1 MKQLLKYLKLT
12 IIVFAFAGF
21 AGCGMDTDEDPS
33 VATKAAEG
41 DVADAAASTQFSIGS
56 NITKNVGDAAFTV
69 TPTGGEGNGAVTFD
83 SSDTSVA
90 TIDTTGGLVT
100 IVAAGTTTIT
110 ATKAADG
117 NVTEKT
123 ASFILTVNDPSKQ
136 TQDALNAGSD
146 VAKEVGDANFTQT
159 ATGGSGTGA
168 ITYSSSTEA
177 VATVNATT
185 GEVTIVATEAGTTT
199 ITATKA
205 GDDTYN
211 PISDSYTVTVT
222 VAAATTVCGVD
233 CGISCD

>member
-41 DVADAAASTQFSIGS
+41 DVADATQFSIGS
-56 NITKNVGDAAFTV
+56 NITKNIGDAAFTV
-69 TPTGGEGNGAVTFD
+69 TPTGGKGNGAVTFD

-90 TIDTTGGLVT
+90 TIDTTGLVT
-100 IVAAGTTTIT
+100 IVASGFTTIT

-117 NVTEKT
+117 NVTEQT

-146 VAKEVGDANFTQT
+146 VAKEVGDAKFTQT

-222 VAAATTVCGVD
+222 AATVCGVD
-233 CGISCD
+233 CGISCN

>member
-21 AGCGMDTDEDPS
+21 AGCGMDTDEDPA
-33 VATKAAEG
+33 VAAKVAEG
-41 DVADAAASTQFSIGS
+41 DTSSTQFSIGS
-56 NITKNVGDAAFTV
+56 NITKNIGDAAFTV
-69 TPTGGEGNGAVTFD
+69 TPTAGEGNGAVTFE

-90 TIDTTGGLVT
+90 TIDTTGLVT
-100 IVAAGTTTIT
+100 IVASGFTTIT

-117 NVTEKT
+117 NVTEQT

-146 VAKEVGDANFTQT
+146 VAKVVGDAKFTQA

-185 GEVTIVATEAGTTT
+185 GEVTIGGAGTTT

-211 PISDSYTVTVT
+211 PISDSYTITVT
-222 VAAATTVCGVD
+222 KATTVCGVA
-233 CGISCD
+233 CGISCN